1 VSEFAR
7 LLAGMY
13 HTRVEY
19 PSGAGGIT
27 ADLAVT
33 RRLSER
39 PPEVLVSGR
48 SKLSA
53 TRVRRI
59 VRKVL
64 AAERRRATV
73 SVTFLGPTRMR
84 RLNQEYKGHDRPTD
98 VISFHLPGPDGSLA
112 GDIYICP
119 AVAAR
124 EAKAAGVTQTDELAR
139 LSFTAPCMCW
149 VTTIQRVG
157 DCHFGS
163 LATAGTIPEAL
174 T

>member
-1 VSEFAR
+1 
-7 LLAGMY
+7 M
-13 HTRVEY
+13 
-19 PSGAGGIT
+19 
-27 ADLAVT
+27 
-33 RRLSER
+33 
-39 PPEVLVSGR
+39 SGR

-84 RLNQEYKGHDRPTD
+84 RLNREYKGHDRPTD

-139 LSFTAPCMCW
+139 LVIHGTLHVLGYDHPEGRGR
-149 VTTIQRVG
+149 TTSVLWQRQERY
-157 DCHFGS
+157 
-163 LATAGTIPEAL
+163 LEAL

>member
-1 VSEFAR
+1 
-7 LLAGMY
+7 M
-13 HTRVEY
+13 
-19 PSGAGGIT
+19 
-27 ADLAVT
+27 
-33 RRLSER
+33 
-39 PPEVLVSGR
+39 SGR

-73 SVTFLGPTRMR
+73 SVTFIGPTRMR
-84 RLNQEYKGHDRPTD
+84 RLNREYKGHDRPTD

-124 EAKAAGVTQTDELAR
+124 EAKAAGVTQTEELAR
-139 LSFTAPCMCW
+139 LVIHGTLHVLGYDHPEGRGR
-149 VTTIQRVG
+149 TTSVLWQRQERY
-157 DCHFGS
+157 
-163 LATAGTIPEAL
+163 LEAL

>member
-1 VSEFAR
+1 
-7 LLAGMY
+7 LGK
-13 HTRVEY
+13 
-19 PSGAGGIT
+19 
-27 ADLAVT
+27 
-33 RRLSER
+33 R

-73 SVTFLGPTRMR
+73 SVTFIGPTRMR
-84 RLNQEYKGHDRPTD
+84 RLNREYKSHDRPTD

-124 EAKAAGVTQTDELAR
+124 EAKAAGVTQAEELAR
-139 LSFTAPCMCW
+139 LIIHGTLHVLGYDHPEGRGR
-149 VTTIQRVG
+149 TTSILWRRQERY
-157 DCHFGS
+157 
-163 LATAGTIPEAL
+163 LEAL

>member
-1 VSEFAR
+1 
-7 LLAGMY
+7 
-13 HTRVEY
+13 
-19 PSGAGGIT
+19 
-27 ADLAVT
+27 
-33 RRLSER
+33 
-39 PPEVLVSGR
+39 
-48 SKLSA
+48 
-53 TRVRRI
+53 
-59 VRKVL
+59 VL

-84 RLNQEYKGHDRPTD
+84 RLNREYKGHDRPTD

-139 LSFTAPCMCW
+139 LVIHGTLHVLGYDHPEGRGR
-149 VTTIQRVG
+149 TTSVLWQRQERY
-157 DCHFGS
+157 
-163 LATAGTIPEAL
+163 LEAL